1 MHLADHPRTQNRH
14 LFSHHAAQTMRGQPV
29 EALGCRST
37 SSGPTTVALL
47 PRKFPT
53 KRSFS
58 TTRAAAAARISD
70 RCGVPEHRADHS
82 HRALLTRQNDR
93 VTAARILVVEDSNAI
108 RLPVVTALSAHGFA
122 LASAADGND
131 LEKLLPSFAPDLVI
145 LDVMLP
151 GRDGFEL
158 LQVVRRTSTAAVLML
173 TARDSLTDRLHG
185 LTGGADDYLIKPF
198 AMAELL
204 ARIQAVLRRSRPGG
218 SSISIGD
225 LVINDD
231 ATLVQREGDSLDLT
245 DTERR
250 LLGYLAAHRDKVVS
264 KTQILTAVWGYDGFD
279 ENVVEVHVSSLR
291 RKLEA
296 GGRSRLVHTVRG
308 RGYLLGMTA

>member
-1 MHLADHPRTQNRH
+1 MT
-14 LFSHHAAQTMRGQPV
+14 
-29 EALGCRST
+29 
-37 SSGPTTVALL
+37 
-47 PRKFPT
+47 
-53 KRSFS
+53 
-58 TTRAAAAARISD
+58 
-70 RCGVPEHRADHS
+70 
-82 HRALLTRQNDR
+82 R
-93 VTAARILVVEDSNAI
+93 VTAARILVVEDSKAI
-108 RLPVVTALSAHGFA
+108 RLPVVTALSAHGFE
-122 LASAADGND
+122 LASVADGSD

-158 LQVVRRTSTAAVLML
+158 LQLIRRTSTAAVLML
-173 TARDSLTDRLHG
+173 TARDSLADRLHG
-185 LTGGADDYLIKPF
+185 LTGGADDYLVKPF

-204 ARIQAVLRRSRPGG
+204 ARIHAVLRRSRPGG
-218 SSISIGD
+218 SSISIDD

-231 ATLVQREGDSLDLT
+231 VTLVQRGGSVELT
-245 DTERR
+245 ETERR
-250 LLGYLAAHRDKVVS
+250 LLGYLAAQRDRVVS

-308 RGYLLGMTA
+308 RGYLLGTTA